1 MTSGRGKRT
10 RGRTPAPPAAATVP
24 DPCVLIIRLRVV
36 LGATQRFTGI
46 VAAYEKRPES
56 PRTYSIVPVTRVVHL
71 LLPSAR
77 QGAIVAVPFMRR
89 LILASVVVLIAV
101 AATPAAANDGASRSQ
116 SMEQVEF
123 GIKVA
128 QNGLWNEALYR
139 WQKAVE
145 LDPSYAAAWNN
156 LAIAYEH
163 EGKFDLAKKA
173 YEKALQLDPKNLMIR
188 QNYDLFK
195 EINDRTKR
203 RSGK

>member
-1 MTSGRGKRT
+1 MSQDRDPKLGILRGIL
-10 RGRTPAPPAAATVP
+10 A
-24 DPCVLIIRLRVV
+24 
-36 LGATQRFTGI
+36 
-46 VAAYEKRPES
+46 
-56 PRTYSIVPVTRVVHL
+56 
-71 LLPSAR
+71 
-77 QGAIVAVPFMRR
+77 MRR
-89 LILASVVVLIAV
+89 LIAFSVVVLLLVPAV
-101 AATPAAANDGASRSQ
+101 ALAQDRGKSK
-116 SMEQVEF
+116 EQVEF

-139 WQKAVE
+139 WEKATQI
-145 LDPSYAAAWNN
+145 DPTYAAAWNN

-163 EGKFDLAKKA
+163 EGKFEQAKQA